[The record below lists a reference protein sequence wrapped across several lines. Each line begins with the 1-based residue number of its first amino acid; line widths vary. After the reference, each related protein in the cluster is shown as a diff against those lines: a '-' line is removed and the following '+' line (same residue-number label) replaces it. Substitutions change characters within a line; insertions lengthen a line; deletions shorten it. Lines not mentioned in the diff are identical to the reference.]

1 MAKQS
6 PLDVTSLHFTR
17 ISACVQVVYWY
28 LKYQSAM
35 QHIEIISQEKL
46 KVKCACRAL
55 CSGVAGVRMMVSYL
69 RII

>member
-1 MAKQS
+1 MTMEYLFCQFLFYIHKMAKQS

-55 CSGVAGVRMMVSYL
+55 C
-69 RII
+69 